1 MHLVLYYNT
10 FSNQLN
16 THDELTDTLDKIR
29 IQNNISAMA
38 VAISSNGKVTY
49 MKGFG
54 YLDELGLK
62 PKTKDSLFRITSI
75 SKLFTAQAVMRLIED
90 KKLGLNN
97 NVGQYSSIFKVFFL
111 PLNSYLSIKQLLTHS
126 SGLSDSVRPVK
137 FDDKRSE

>member
-1 MHLVLYYNT
+1 MHLVLPYNT

-75 SKLFTAQAVMRLIED
+75 SKLFTAQAVMRLIEN

>member
-1 MHLVLYYNT
+1 MHLALSYNT
-10 FSNQLN
+10 LSNQLN

-75 SKLFTAQAVMRLIED
+75 SKLFTAQAVMRLIEN

>member
-1 MHLVLYYNT
+1 MHLVLPYNT

>member
-1 MHLVLYYNT
+1 
-10 FSNQLN
+10 
-16 THDELTDTLDKIR
+16 
-29 IQNNISAMA
+29 MA